1 MKRVFGMLLVL
12 VVGCGAET
20 ESPKTTV
27 ESGDT
32 QEESVSGS
40 DLTKMFVDPNLTT
53 TVESRTTESSD
64 TVLDAAT
71 VTRDEQGD
79 VIGVS
84 LIDSQITD
92 AGLIY
97 LKDLTNLQTLHLS
110 YCENITDAG
119 LAHHKEVPNLVDL
132 SLYGSENI
140 TDTGLVHLE
149 PLTLYSLELPESEKT
164 DIGLKHYV
172 EALDPEI
179 TKLLSLNGMLPTRGW
194 LISRL

>member
-27 ESGDT
+27 ESGET

-64 TVLDAAT
+64 TVLDAAK

-84 LIDSQITD
+84 LINSQITD

-119 LAHHKEVPNLVDL
+119 LVHLKEVPNLVDL

-140 TDTGLVHLE
+140 TDTGLVHLKG
-149 PLTLYSLELPESEKT
+149 LTNLEILAPDGTRS
-164 DIGLKHYV
+164 
-172 EALDPEI
+172 
-179 TKLLSLNGMLPTRGW
+179 PTRTLPNCG
-194 LISRL
+194 ISH